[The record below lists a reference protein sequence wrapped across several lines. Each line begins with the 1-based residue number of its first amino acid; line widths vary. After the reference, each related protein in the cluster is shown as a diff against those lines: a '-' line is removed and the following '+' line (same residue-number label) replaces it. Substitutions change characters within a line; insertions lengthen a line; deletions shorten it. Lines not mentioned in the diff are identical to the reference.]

1 MHFCDGQAALCR
13 GRCMGAWHGG
23 FALGGACFIM
33 FGVCFEVPEPVTS
46 LLGGCYM
53 KWILHLGKSRTQLLD
68 WRNLERVP
76 ITGKNN
82 VLV

>member
-1 MHFCDGQAALCR
+1 MHGSVH
-13 GRCMGAWHGG
+13 GRMAWWVCT
-23 FALGGACFIM
+23 GGACFIM